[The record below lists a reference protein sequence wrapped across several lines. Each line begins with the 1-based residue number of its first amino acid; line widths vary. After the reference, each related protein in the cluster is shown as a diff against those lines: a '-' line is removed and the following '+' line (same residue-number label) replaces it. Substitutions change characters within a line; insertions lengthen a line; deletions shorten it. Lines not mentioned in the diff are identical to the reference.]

1 LSKTTVTPPYLTDTN
16 AEERKLLA
24 SVTYQAVDE
33 KSKTEVLGNW
43 AEANTF
49 AASGFNLE
57 SMKKISKIYDSSY
70 EKVEKITK

>member
-1 LSKTTVTPPYLTDTN
+1 MPYLTDPD

-43 AEANTF
+43 SEANIL
-49 AASGFNLE
+49 AASGCTLE
-57 SMKKISKIYDSSY
+57 STKEIRKICDSSY